1 MLACLD
7 FSIFALV
14 NITFTQRQGD
24 RNVTHGD
31 LTANIRIK
39 NDMTKKRKRIILRHG
54 EVERL
59 AEIAGVSRMT
69 VTRALKWNAD
79 TPAEN
84 RVRELA
90 REYKMIKRF

>member
-1 MLACLD
+1 MQNID
-7 FSIFALV
+7 FKSIFALV

-39 NDMTKKRKRIILRHG
+39 NDMTKRKRIILRHG